1 MKKIMSVIMV
11 VLGLAT
17 LTGCE
22 TWERMK
28 KEWSSNTDGGL
39 DRKMIIYSEGGEVL
53 AEYEGKFDISYS
65 DGRIKFMENGKM
77 RNIYLGNSATVIVEE
92 QQITNFKD
100 V

>member
-1 MKKIMSVIMV
+1 MKKIISVIMV

-92 QQITNFKD
+92 Q
-100 V
+100 

>member
-92 QQITNFKD
+92 Q
-100 V
+100 